1 MTARRDRSFEWN
13 ILCNGSLLKRAG
25 WCIGLCFAAF
35 LTANILYVFIFLYEF
50 VKLLSILWILEKMC
64 DLEFT
69 RPVHLEEAF
78 KLSLV
83 VCDQVRE
90 LQKGSEEE
98 GSGIHGEI
106 EV

>member
-25 WCIGLCFAAF
+25 WCIGLCFAA
-35 LTANILYVFIFLYEF
+35 ILYVLNIFLYEF
-50 VKLLSILWILEKMC
+50 DKLLSILWILEKMC

>member
-1 MTARRDRSFEWN
+1 V
-13 ILCNGSLLKRAG
+13 
-25 WCIGLCFAAF
+25 
-35 LTANILYVFIFLYEF
+35 YVFIFLYEF
-50 VKLLSILWILEKMC
+50 VELLSILWILEKVC

-78 KLSLV
+78 KLPV